1 METRKISAKPRSQ
14 SGRGAAR
21 RLRQDGQIPAIAY
34 GKELGAQS
42 LAVSPKDLGAV
53 LESPYGRNSVIELD
67 VDGKS
72 KLTVLCTDSQHHPV
86 SRALLHADFLQIHLD
101 RPVDVEVPFELT
113 GKAKGVIL
121 GGVVRQVFRRLPVRC
136 LPEKIPVKISHD
148 ITEIGLDESLAAS
161 QIALPDG
168 VAIRLPPNQTVAA
181 VVTEKVRKEEEE
193 TPAAGAAAAGAP
205 AAAGAAGAAAPAE
218 KKAEPEKAK
227 K

>member
-21 RLRQDGQIPAIAY
+21 RLRQDGHIPAIAY
-34 GKELGAQS
+34 GKELGSQA

-161 QIALPDG
+161 QIALPEG
-168 VAIRLPPNQTVAA
+168 VSIRLPPNQTVAA

-193 TPAAGAAAAGAP
+193 APAAGAAGAAAP